1 MEPEDLPWPGELEEE
16 EEEGAENLDE
26 DEVVMVE
33 EMEEEERREP
43 EADFNYESQR
53 RESTDEE
60 DDEEAKAWLQAHP
73 GATLPQ
79 ASLPRHRYS
88 ESELTS
94 PGKVSWPGRGMGRR
108 RAGGPWALCMFPAVC
123 LLLAARHGA
132 WQ

>member
-1 MEPEDLPWPGELEEE
+1 MEPEDLPWPGELEEEEE

-79 ASLPRHRYS
+79 ASLQRHRYS

-108 RAGGPWALCMFPAVC
+108 RAGGP
-123 LLLAARHGA
+123 
-132 WQ
+132 

>member
-53 RESTDEE
+53 RESTDDE
-60 DDEEAKAWLQAHP
+60 DDEEAKAWLQAQP
-73 GATLPQ
+73 SAALPQ
-79 ASLPRHRYS
+79 ASLPRHLFS

-94 PGKVSWPGRGMGRR
+94 PGKVSWAGERYGPPSGRVT
-108 RAGGPWALCMFPAVC
+108 GGP
-123 LLLAARHGA
+123 
-132 WQ
+132 